1 MCKITITLYTCNH
14 DIKHIWSHCRGQ
26 IKEGPDTDMPACH
39 QKGYNLRVR
48 DSHKCGECTRADAM
62 GQIRRTLGIT
72 ALTEADQIELDKRFA
87 AEVFRNIPSTNWNVP
102 APVVYGRK
110 PSQSRS
116 VSRRKGSLLR
126 YEVNAEDVS
135 GPEAWESNIVPDS
148 GDFVPV
154 YAEVSSGWDVEW
166 PVETKSLA
174 EELAEDAAERGMED
188 DWDQD
193 QEDQDDEGQD
203 EVEQDEGG
211 EDDGELGVCEED
223 DLLLLAQQ
231 TPLPLDPEVDN
242 LRDGHY
248 TECDSSSPT
257 PVVDTPMIAQHDF
270 ISANDSNSTPEV
282 AIDTP
287 MLGQHDVTSADDAN
301 TIPEI
306 SLDTASSESTAQ
318 HLPVLESYSQSAE
331 STIGGNNT
339 PATFTRVTTPHSRS
353 WQLAGDN
360 KVRYWYRQHKSSS
373 PEGKHCWELV
383 SVASI

>member
-26 IKEGPDTDMPACH
+26 IKEGPDTDVPACH

-72 ALTEADQIELDKRFA
+72 ALTEADQTELDKRFA

-126 YEVNAEDVS
+126 YEVKAEDVS

-174 EELAEDAAERGMED
+174 EELAEDAAERGMEEH

-193 QEDQDDEGQD
+193 QEDQDGEGQD
-203 EVEQDEGG
+203 EEDQSE
-211 EDDGELGVCEED
+211 EDDGELRVCEED

-231 TPLPLDPEVDN
+231 TPLPLDSEVDEMH
-242 LRDGHY
+242 DSHY
-248 TECDSSSPT
+248 TECDPSSPPT
-257 PVVDTPMIAQHDF
+257 VVDTLMLAEHDFISVNDSNSTPEDTLDTPRLAQHDF
-270 ISANDSNSTPEV
+270 ISA
-282 AIDTP
+282 
-287 MLGQHDVTSADDAN
+287 DDAN
-301 TIPEI
+301 TVSEI
-306 SLDTASSESTAQ
+306 TLDAASSEPTAQ
-318 HLPVLESYSQSAE
+318 NLPVLESYSQNAE
-331 STIGGNNT
+331 STVGSSNT
-339 PATFTRVTTPHSRS
+339 STSFTRVTTPYSRS

-360 KVRYWYRQHKSSS
+360 KVRYWYRQHKSGS
-373 PEGKHCWELV
+373 PKGKHCWELV

>member
-26 IKEGPDTDMPACH
+26 IKEGPNTDVPACH

-72 ALTEADQIELDKRFA
+72 ALAEADQTELDKRFA
-87 AEVFRNIPSTNWNVP
+87 AEVFRTIPSTNWNVP

-126 YEVNAEDVS
+126 YEVKAEDVS

-148 GDFVPV
+148 GDFVTV

-174 EELAEDAAERGMED
+174 EELAEDAAERGMEEH

-193 QEDQDDEGQD
+193 QEDQDGEGQD
-203 EVEQDEGG
+203 EEDQSE
-211 EDDGELGVCEED
+211 EDDGAVSY
-223 DLLLLAQQ
+223 
-231 TPLPLDPEVDN
+231 TH
-242 LRDGHY
+242 LRAHE
-248 TECDSSSPT
+248 TR
-257 PVVDTPMIAQHDF
+257 MF
-270 ISANDSNSTPEV
+270 I
-282 AIDTP
+282 
-287 MLGQHDVTSADDAN
+287 
-301 TIPEI
+301 
-306 SLDTASSESTAQ
+306 
-318 HLPVLESYSQSAE
+318 
-331 STIGGNNT
+331 
-339 PATFTRVTTPHSRS
+339 
-353 WQLAGDN
+353 
-360 KVRYWYRQHKSSS
+360 
-373 PEGKHCWELV
+373 
-383 SVASI
+383 